1 MKAYGIRRN
10 VKMTRIDV
18 YDVDA
23 KTLEDICDSHDI
35 TTAELIE
42 AVVSA
47 LEDRAFDLEDYI

>member
-1 MKAYGIRRN
+1 
-10 VKMTRIDV
+10 MTRIDV

-42 AVVSA
+42 AVVCA
-47 LEDRAFDLEDYI
+47 LENRAFDLDEYL